1 MEVDNMESIKGNTLP
16 FRDTIELSG
25 IVGRKVL
32 TKDGKKIGTVKS
44 VHIHPRE
51 LTIEG
56 ILIDPGFFDAYQFIG
71 AGYIGSIT
79 DEGIVLNIIPVTE
92 YVGVKVFDFRGKE
105 IGKVKEV
112 NRSKQTNTLLSIL
125 VDRNGKEDVIIR
137 ADYIAA
143 AGKNIVLREPFPF

>member
-1 MEVDNMESIKGNTLP
+1 MESIKGNTLP

-32 TKDGKKIGTVKS
+32 TKDGKKIGKVTS
-44 VHIHPRE
+44 VHINPRK

-56 ILIDPGFFDAYQFIG
+56 IILNPGLFDAYQYIG
-71 AGYIGSIT
+71 ANYINSIT
-79 DEGIVLNIIPVTE
+79 DEGVVLNILPVTE
-92 YVGVKVFDFRGKE
+92 YVGIKVFDFTGKE

-125 VDRNGKEDVIIR
+125 VSRSGKEDVLIR

-143 AGKNIVLREPFPF
+143 AGENIVLKEPFPF